1 MIIIML
7 RAAAF
12 GLLALSLAGCSV
24 SDASTTTAKTF
35 DAICASEPAV
45 YAAYV
50 TVAST
55 RGATAKKLATA
66 AAAHK
71 VVSDLCAA
79 PPANL
84 AMGVAQAAAAYAT
97 IMAARAEA
105 ARQGA

>member
-1 MIIIML
+1 MKTAL

-24 SDASTTTAKTF
+24 SDASTTTPKTF

-55 RGATAKKLATA
+55 RGASAKKLATA

-84 AMGVAQAAAAYAT
+84 AQGVAQAAAAYAT

-105 ARQGA
+105 ARQAA